1 MAKNFGGIRRN
12 REAEQEYNYHLP
24 VMLQE
29 TLNLLVTNPNGIYI
43 DGTLGGGGHAAE
55 IVKRLD
61 SGCLY
66 AFDADE
72 EAILHCRGAFADEL
86 ARGEESRIALVHA
99 NYSDFELACSKKEK
113 IREDVS
119 DDGGIAGMLL
129 DLGVSSRQL
138 DSGGRGISH
147 RFDSPL
153 DMRFG
158 GSAHTT
164 ASEII
169 NTADES
175 ELLSILRTY
184 GEEPFARPIVRRI
197 MQRRN
202 TVLFTTTGELRAVV
216 EESVPPPQRAKAL
229 ARVFQAFRIAV
240 NRELEVLEETLRNVI
255 PHLTIGGR
263 IVVITYHSLED
274 RIVKHIFKE
283 ESTTIHATM
292 PGEITIPARMKL
304 LTPKPMLPTEEEILR
319 NPRARSAK
327 VRAVEK
333 VLDK

>member
-1 MAKNFGGIRRN
+1 MAKKHKKTVRRN
-12 REAEQEYNYHLP
+12 REVEQEYEYHLP
-24 VMLQE
+24 VMLEE
-29 TLNLLVTNPNGIYI
+29 TLSLLVTNPNGVYI

-55 IVKRLD
+55 IIKRLD
-61 SGCLY
+61 GGRLY

-72 EAILHCRGAFADEL
+72 EAISHCRGAFADEL
-86 ARGEESRIALVHA
+86 TRGKESRIELVHA
-99 NYSDFELACSKKEK
+99 NYSEFESACSTEER
-113 IREDVS
+113 IREH
-119 DDGGIAGMLL
+119 GGIAGMLL

-138 DSGGRGISH
+138 DTGGRGISH

-184 GEEPFARPIVRRI
+184 GEEPFARPIVKNI

-202 TVLFTTTGELRAVV
+202 TVAFTTTGELRTVV
-216 EESVPPPQRAKAL
+216 EETVPPPLRAKAL

-240 NRELEVLEETLRNVI
+240 NQELDVLDTTLRNII
-255 PHLTIGGR
+255 PHLSIGGR

-274 RIVKHIFKE
+274 RIVKHIFKD

-304 LTPKPMLPTEEEILR
+304 LTSKPLLPTQEEVMR

-333 VLDK
+333 VLNR